1 MIRKNANELANDLVD
16 YINKGPTMFNAVQN
30 SIKMLEKNGFKKLDS
45 KNKWKL
51 QIGDKYYVSVNSSAL
66 FAFIINGDRIEEHGF
81 RIIGSHCDS
90 PGYKLKPNPEISTKN
105 GIKLNVEPYG
115 GMIASTWFDRPL
127 AIAGKV
133 VTKNKSNVFS
143 PNEYIINVKRPVC
156 IIPNLA
162 IHMNRNINS
171 GYQYNQQNDMMPVV
185 LESGENLEENYI
197 LKLIHKELDEKI
209 EIEDILDFE
218 LYLYEY
224 EKGNIVG
231 ERNEFISCGRLDNL
245 ASAHSSILALIDSS
259 KNKKSEFS
267 GISLVSLFNNEEIGS
282 LSKEGAYS
290 NSLLNIIE
298 RICISL
304 NKDRE
309 DMLRSFENSFMISA
323 DLAHALHPNKQEKT
337 DLTNKPIFGKG
348 PTIKVHAGRAYASD
362 SFSIAVFKSLCMK
375 NNIDYQFFVNR
386 SDMKSGSTIGSIV
399 TSSIP
404 IPIVDVG
411 IPILAMHS
419 IRELAFIDDY
429 MNYYKSMYYFFE

>member
-1 MIRKNANELANDLVD
+1 MIKKNASELANDLVD

-30 SIKMLEKNGFKKLDS
+30 SIKMLEKNGFKELDS

-51 QIGDKYYVSVNSSAL
+51 EIGGKYYVSVNSSAL
-66 FAFIINGDRIEEHGF
+66 FAFIINGDRVEEYGF

-133 VTKNKSNVFS
+133 MTKNKANVFS
-143 PNEYIINVKRPVC
+143 PNEYIINIKRPVC

-171 GYQYNQQNDMMPVV
+171 GYEYNQQNDMMPVV

-224 EKGNIVG
+224 EKGSVVG
-231 ERNEFISCGRLDNL
+231 DCNEFISCGRLDNL

-282 LSKEGAYS
+282 LSKEGAGS

-323 DLAHALHPNKQEKT
+323 DLAHALHPNKQEKA
-337 DLTNKPIFGKG
+337 DITNKPIFGKG

-362 SFSIAVFKSLCMK
+362 SFSVAVFKSLCLK
-375 NNIDYQFFVNR
+375 NNIDYQIFVNR
-386 SDMKSGSTIGSIV
+386 SDMKSGSTIGSII

-419 IRELAFIDDY
+419 IRELAFVDDY
-429 MNYYKSMYYFFE
+429 MNYYMSMYYFF